1 MILTFNPFKQKRSR
15 RWWTFSIIAHVVAVL
30 VIAQIVF
37 RYPLGQLMGLPKEKI
52 QQERLQYIALPK
64 PPAMSTGSVA
74 TPKSAQSSSPAAL
87 QQPKVIP
94 SEVTVAPLMDS
105 V

>member
-15 RWWTFSIIAHVVAVL
+15 RWWTFSIIAHVVGVL

-52 QQERLQYIALPK
+52 QQERVQYIALPK
-64 PPAMSTGSVA
+64 PANATGSAA
-74 TPKSAQSSSPAAL
+74 TPKSAASSAPAAL
-87 QQPKVIP
+87 QTPAVTP
-94 SEVTVAPLMDS
+94 SEVKAP
-105 V
+105 